1 MSPALVSI
9 FTMGFAELAADTPML
24 IIAIRKSQTGLK
36 PKTECCIMP
45 LSPSVK
51 ASSLASKTRDN
62 QRDYNADD
70 DSENALQ

>member
-24 IIAIRKSQTGLK
+24 IVAITSSQSALK
-36 PKTECCIMP
+36 PKTECRITP
-45 LSPSVK
+45 LPPSVK
-51 ASSLASKTRDN
+51 ASPLASKTGYN

-70 DSENALQ
+70 DSEDALQ